1 MLIYK
6 RLVKGKSL
14 NSTVAVKCAV
24 KKEYNMVYFIPYVPA
39 NISSQ
44 N

>member
-1 MLIYK
+1 MLIFK
-6 RLVKGKSL
+6 RLIKGKSL
-14 NSTVAVKCAV
+14 NSTVAVNCAV
-24 KKEYNMVYFIPYVPA
+24 KKEYMVYFIPYVPA